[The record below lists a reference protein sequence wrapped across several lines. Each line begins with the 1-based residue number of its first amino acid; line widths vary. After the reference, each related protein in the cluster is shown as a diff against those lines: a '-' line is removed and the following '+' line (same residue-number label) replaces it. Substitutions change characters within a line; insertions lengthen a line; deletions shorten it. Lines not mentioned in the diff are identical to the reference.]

1 MNSAPLS
8 NSGSV
13 NNAALNNMA
22 RNKEDLA
29 DLLANLKTG
38 LQDLKELSDD
48 LVGGQQRAGRKEQPS
63 ASENKENIQKQQL
76 EQLRQDNQQLIQ
88 KGKAELEG
96 DAQQGASLQAGD
108 EEFKLKK
115 KKEDKEKALRT
126 KKKLAQLFG
135 IASSLEDV
143 EFEDKEHQQM
153 VDQFL
158 KNMNQIRAMAK
169 RLEQLDDLEEKYE
182 EQLEKQEA
190 QEKSVA
196 GAANK
201 RPRAET
207 SKVGPLKV
215 QNISLEDL
223 QKRQD
228 KLK

>member
-1 MNSAPLS
+1 MHSAPLS
-8 NSGSV
+8 NSNSI
-13 NNAALNNMA
+13 NSQSALPKSTDQSNLSDLLKNLKADMQ
-22 RNKEDLA
+22 ELA
-29 DLLANLKTG
+29 D
-38 LQDLKELSDD
+38 DLM
-48 LVGGQQRAGRKEQPS
+48 GGQQRAGRREQPT

-76 EQLRQDNQQLIQ
+76 EQLRQDNQQLTQ

-135 IASSLEDV
+135 IANSLEDV
-143 EFEDKEHQQM
+143 EFEDKEHQQV

-158 KNMNQIRAMAK
+158 KNMNQIRGMAK

-182 EQLEKQEA
+182 EQIERQEA
-190 QEKSVA
+190 QEKSA
-196 GAANK
+196 SSASKK
-201 RPRAET
+201 RPREET